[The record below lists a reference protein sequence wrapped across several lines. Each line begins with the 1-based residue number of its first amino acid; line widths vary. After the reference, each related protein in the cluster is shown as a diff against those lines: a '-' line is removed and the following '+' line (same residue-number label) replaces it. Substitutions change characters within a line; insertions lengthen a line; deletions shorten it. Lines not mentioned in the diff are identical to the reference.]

1 MRISDWSSD
10 VCSSDLEGAPTPG
23 EVEKIVGRALGVAR
37 VADILFVEQILH
49 READAAEARLIAEEG
64 VGQHIAFEIVARVA
78 VRPVEAARQVELR
91 LHPRRPRALRISG
104 GEVQDR
110 KSTRL

>member
-10 VCSSDLEGAPTPG
+10 VCSSDL
-23 EVEKIVGRALGVAR
+23 
-37 VADILFVEQILH
+37 QILH

-91 LHPRRPRALRISG
+91 MHPSRQRALRISG
-104 GEVQDR
+104 GEVQPVGRGAIGRAACRDSR
-110 KSTRL
+110 GQYW